1 MLLLLFLLLMV
12 PCACTS
18 VLQTHLCNAQMD
30 CKVTFSMATNN
41 SFSTCHCTKNGF
53 LETSPRIAV
62 EAVETSC
69 QIRYLTVFAS
79 DSGVWQC
86 QTPETRDK
94 SQKIIVKVV
103 GSLGSPTIED
113 NRGML
118 YLKKKTCPS
127 FTCAATI
134 GLKTDTYLTWMNKKT
149 GSEIVD
155 YLSLNNSQTTLSPT
169 SLSRTSSI
177 QMCVLGDMDLVCKIS
192 SDTGKF
198 RISLPLR

>member
-1 MLLLLFLLLMV
+1 MWIFIYLCLFFLSGISSLKTKV
-12 PCACTS
+12 
-18 VLQTHLCNAQMD
+18 CNENMD
-30 CKVTFSMATNN
+30 CLLKFTMPTNI
-41 SFSTCHCTKNGF
+41 SIRTCHCSRGGF
-53 LETSPRIAV
+53 LAQNPRLPITSLNKNCYV
-62 EAVETSC
+62 KF
-69 QIRYLTVFAS
+69 LTVLPR

-86 QTPETRDK
+86 QSPETRDK
-94 SQKIIVKVV
+94 SEKIKMKVV

-118 YLKKKTCPS
+118 YLKKETCPS

-155 YLSLNNSQTTLSPT
+155 YLSLNNSQTSLSPT

-192 SDTGKF
+192 SDAGKF